1 MRFLRQIGRYFVA
14 GIFTLL
20 PLVITIA
27 VAIWVSRV
35 INQHLGHGTFLGELV
50 KALGLRVSSHKTVAF
65 VIGWIAILAVIFL
78 FGVFVE
84 MGARRYIQRAVEGFM
99 RRIPIVGSVYG
110 TATQFVGILG
120 KKGED
125 ELKGMRV
132 VYCSFGKQ
140 GGAVFL
146 ALMPTNER
154 FIHNGMEHYLVLIP
168 SAPLPVGGSLML
180 VPVESVQMVAMSV
193 EHFMSI
199 YISMGATGP
208 QYMGGVASALPSD
221 K

>member
-1 MRFLRQIGRYFVA
+1 MGRYFVA
-14 GIFTLL
+14 GAFTLL

-27 VAIWVSRV
+27 VAIWVSKFLS
-35 INQHLGHGTFLGELV
+35 QHLGQGTFLGELV
-50 KALGLRVSSHKTVAF
+50 KTLGLRVSSHKTVAY
-65 VIGWIAILAVIFL
+65 VVGWVAILSVIFL

-84 MGARRYIQRAVEGFM
+84 MGARKYFHRVVDGFM

-110 TATQFVGILG
+110 TATQFVGVLG
-120 KKGED
+120 RKGEED
-125 ELKGMRV
+125 LKGMRV

-154 FIHNGMEHYLVLIP
+154 VLYNGMEHHLVLIP

-180 VPVESVQMVAMSV
+180 VPVESVQPVAMSV
-193 EHFMSI
+193 EHFMSV
-199 YISMGATGP
+199 YVSMGATGP
-208 QYMGGVASALPSD
+208 QYMGGVASPLPSD